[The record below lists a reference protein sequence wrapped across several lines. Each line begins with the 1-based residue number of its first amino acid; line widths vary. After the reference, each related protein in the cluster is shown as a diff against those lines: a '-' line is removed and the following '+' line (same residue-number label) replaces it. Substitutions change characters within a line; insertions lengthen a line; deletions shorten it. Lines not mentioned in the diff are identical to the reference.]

1 MFVVH
6 TVNQLEEA
14 VRVGAEEILV
24 TGGLTSD
31 VQDAYMLKSC
41 KDNETCVSDALSE
54 DGVGKIERIAE
65 KSGVPA
71 WRISS
76 IMIITGDYTLLDSQ
90 NDPKNPSMILQKTV
104 QH

>member
-24 TGGLTSD
+24 TGGLASN
-31 VQDAYMLKSC
+31 VQDVYLLKAS
-41 KDNETCVSDALSE
+41 KDGANCVSDALSE
-54 DGVGKIERIAE
+54 DGAGNIERIAE

-71 WRISS
+71 WRLSS
-76 IMIITGDYTLLDSQ
+76 IMIITGEYTLVDTQ
-90 NDPKNPSMILQKTV
+90 HDAKNPAMILQKTV